1 MGTLVGMPTQGYT
14 RAHWGIVLVT
24 AAYLLAAGV
33 GAFVTGNG
41 EFVFYI
47 VVMVVLCS
55 AVAGIDRRVGFSV
68 GVLAALSA
76 WGAMHMAGGLLP
88 VPESWPIN
96 GDQRVVYS
104 WWVLPFVWGD
114 DGRVVWGIKYDH
126 VTHAYG
132 FGVTCWA
139 CWEGARCA
147 IRAQVEAR
155 GRAVLPAEA
164 GSPVRRP
171 GGSPGD
177 RVQPTFGLVV
187 LCVVGALG
195 FGALNEV
202 VEFVATML
210 GPTNVGGYEN
220 TGWDLV
226 SNTIGAV
233 VAGAVIWVWG
243 KR

>member
-1 MGTLVGMPTQGYT
+1 MPTQGYT
-14 RAHWGIVLVT
+14 RAHWGIVVVT

-104 WWVLPFVWGD
+104 WWVLPFVWGE
-114 DGRVVWGIKYDH
+114 DGKVVWGIKYDH

-139 CWEGARCA
+139 CWEGVRSA
-147 IRAQVEAR
+147 AR
-155 GRAVLPAEA
+155 GQAGGGEAE
-164 GSPVRRP
+164 GEDVK
-171 GGSPGD
+171 
-177 RVQPTFGLVV
+177 PTFGLVV

-226 SNTIGAV
+226 SNTV
-233 VAGAVIWVWG
+233 GAVIAGAAVWVWG

>member
-1 MGTLVGMPTQGYT
+1 MLIPRYT
-14 RAHWGIVLVT
+14 RAHWLIVLVT
-24 AAYLLAAGV
+24 VAYLLAASV
-33 GAFVTGNG
+33 GAVVTGNG

-47 VVMVVLCS
+47 VVMVVLCA

-68 GVLAALSA
+68 ALLAALSA

-88 VPESWPIN
+88 VPESWPYN
-96 GDQRVVYS
+96 GENAVVYS

-139 CWEGARCA
+139 CWEGLYAA
-147 IRAQVEAR
+147 TR
-155 GRAVLPAEA
+155 GKAEGEDA
-164 GSPVRRP
+164 EGK
-171 GGSPGD
+171 GIH
-177 RVQPTFGLVV
+177 PTFGVVV
-187 LCVVGALG
+187 LCVVAALG

-202 VEFVATML
+202 VEFAATML

-226 SNTIGAV
+226 SNTVGAG
-233 VAGAVIWVWG
+233 VAGVWIWVWV
-243 KR
+243 RR

>member
-1 MGTLVGMPTQGYT
+1 MPTQGYT
-14 RAHWGIVLVT
+14 RAHWLIVVVT

-139 CWEGARCA
+139 CWEGLRAAMRGKASDATDAGSA
-147 IRAQVEAR
+147 IR
-155 GRAVLPAEA
+155 
-164 GSPVRRP
+164 
-171 GGSPGD
+171 
-177 RVQPTFGLVV
+177 PTFGLVV

-226 SNTIGAV
+226 ANTIGAV
-233 VAGAVIWVWG
+233 VAGVVIWVWG
-243 KR
+243 RRGLKGVESSCL

>member
-1 MGTLVGMPTQGYT
+1 MQTPGYT
-14 RAHWGIVLVT
+14 KAHWGIVLLT
-24 AAYLLAAGV
+24 AAYLLAAAV
-33 GAFVTGNG
+33 GAVVTGNG
-41 EFVFYI
+41 EFVFYL
-47 VVMVVLCS
+47 VVMVVLCA
-55 AVAGIDRRVGFSV
+55 AVAGIDRRVGFSI

-88 VPESWPIN
+88 VPENWPIN

-104 WWVLPFVWGD
+104 WWVLPVVWGE
-114 DGRVVWGIKYDH
+114 DGKVVWGIKYDH

-139 CWEGARCA
+139 CWEGL
-147 IRAQVEAR
+147 RAAMR
-155 GRAVLPAEA
+155 GKASDATDAGRAT
-164 GSPVRRP
+164 R
-171 GGSPGD
+171 
-177 RVQPTFGLVV
+177 PTFGLVV

-202 VEFVATML
+202 VEFAATML

-226 SNTIGAV
+226 ANTIGAV
-233 VAGAVIWVWG
+233 VAGAAVWVWG
-243 KR
+243 RR

>member
-1 MGTLVGMPTQGYT
+1 MRRPAYT
-14 RAHWGIVLVT
+14 PGHWLIVLVT
-24 AAYLLAAGV
+24 VAYLLAASV
-33 GAFVTGNG
+33 AAAVTGNG

-47 VVMVVLCS
+47 VVMIVLCA
-55 AVAGIDRRVGFSV
+55 AVVGIDRRVGFSI
-68 GVLAALSA
+68 GVLASLSA

-96 GDQRVVYS
+96 GENAVVYS
-104 WWVLPFVWGD
+104 WWVLPFVWGE
-114 DGRVVWGIKYDH
+114 DGKVVWGIKYDH

-139 CWEGARCA
+139 CWEGLRAA
-147 IRAQVEAR
+147 IRGKMSAA
-155 GRAVLPAEA
+155 GRVVLPAEA
-164 GSPVRRP
+164 GSPGGGRGALPGVR
-171 GGSPGD
+171 
-177 RVQPTFGLVV
+177 PTFGLVV

-202 VEFVATML
+202 VEFAATML

-226 SNTIGAV
+226 ANTVGAG
-233 VAGAVIWVWG
+233 VAGGLVWVMG
-243 KR
+243 RRRYAR

>member
-1 MGTLVGMPTQGYT
+1 MQTPGYT
-14 RAHWGIVLVT
+14 KAHWGIVLAT
-24 AAYLLAAGV
+24 AGYLLAAAV

-41 EFVFYI
+41 EFVFYL
-47 VVMVVLCS
+47 VVMVVLCA
-55 AVAGIDRRVGFSV
+55 AVGWIDRRVGFSV

-104 WWVLPFVWGD
+104 WWVLPAVWGE
-114 DGRVVWGIKYDH
+114 DGKVVWGIKYDH

-139 CWEGARCA
+139 CWEGLRAAMRGQA
-147 IRAQVEAR
+147 SDATDAGRVIR
-155 GRAVLPAEA
+155 
-164 GSPVRRP
+164 
-171 GGSPGD
+171 
-177 RVQPTFGLVV
+177 PTFGLVV

-226 SNTIGAV
+226 SNTVGAV
-233 VAGAVIWVWG
+233 VAGAAVWVWG